1 MRASGGERESGRLS
15 SPHPLTPSP
24 ILPFSKKM
32 KLTFDIQSRDAKTHA
47 RAGILHTAHGDIETP
62 AFMAV
67 ATQAAVKAVTPDD
80 LESIGLQLLIANTY
94 HLALRPGSEK
104 IAELGGLHAFMN
116 WHRPLMTD
124 SGGFQVFSLGAAI
137 RDGVGKIADIFPD
150 ENQEGARGRG
160 GEADASRVSRA
171 PTLPRSHSPTLPL
184 SSSPTP
190 RGTPLC
196 KIDDD
201 GVTFRSHL
209 DGAIMRL
216 DPEISIQIQHQLG
229 ADFIVA
235 FDECTS
241 PLDTY
246 EYTRTALARTHRWAE
261 RCIDQHAKTKRD
273 AARQSLFG
281 IVQGGAY
288 RDLREES
295 AHVISGLPFDGLC
308 IGGSLGKSKKEM
320 HAILDWTIPLL
331 PDAKPRHL
339 LGIGELQDIV
349 EGVARGI
356 DLFDCASPTR
366 WARNGALIVSKEI
379 AENVEQRINISN
391 ARFAMDASPID
402 PHCDC
407 YTCQNFS
414 RAYLHHLHRAK
425 ELIYYRL
432 ATIHNLR
439 FMMRFMQSIREAIR
453 AGTFSESFV
462 GW

>member
-1 MRASGGERESGRLS
+1 MSLTAHAEYGKSKINM
-15 SPHPLTPSP
+15 PL
-24 ILPFSKKM
+24 LFE
-32 KLTFDIQSRDAKTHA
+32 IQSRDPQTHA

-67 ATQAAVKAVTPDD
+67 ATQASVKALTPDD
-80 LESIGLQLLIANTY
+80 LERAGLQLLIANTY
-94 HLALRPGSEK
+94 HLALRPGSDK
-104 IAELGGLHAFMN
+104 IAKLGGLHAFMN
-116 WHRPLMTD
+116 WQHPLMTD

-150 ENQEGARGRG
+150 ETPPPQSKTGEGRG
-160 GEADASRVSRA
+160 G
-171 PTLPRSHSPTLPL
+171 
-184 SSSPTP
+184 
-190 RGTPLC
+190 GTPLC

-209 DGAIMRL
+209 DGALMRL
-216 DPEISIQIQHQLG
+216 DPERSLQIQHQLG
-229 ADFIVA
+229 ADFVVA

-261 RCIDQHAKTKRD
+261 RSLEQHAKTRRD
-273 AARQSLFG
+273 YQSLFG

-295 AHVISGLPFDGLC
+295 ARVIGSLPFDGLC

-331 PDAKPRHL
+331 PDDRPRHL
-339 LGIGELQDIV
+339 LGIGELQDII

-379 AENVEQRINISN
+379 AQNPEQRINISN
-391 ARFAMDASPID
+391 ARFALDRAPID
-402 PHCDC
+402 PSCDC
-407 YTCQNFS
+407 YTCQNFT

-439 FMMRFMQSIREAIR
+439 FMMRFMRQVRETIR
-453 AGTFSESFV
+453 AGRLA
-462 GW
+462 G